1 MSIVLAVK
9 SKTNDN
15 VVIASDSQTSFGDF
29 KTISDTGRKL
39 IKAGNNIIGLAGWG
53 IYSNLLRL
61 YLQEN
66 SLVANSEIQVFE
78 FFVKFWKAIKSDYNY
93 VSDQSSPDLNSPFAE
108 LDSTFIVATPE
119 SIFYVADDMSV
130 IEFDNFYAI
139 GSGSLVALGAL
150 QVMYDEGYST
160 EEMARRAVE
169 TAIALDNNC
178 GGKVN
183 MESL

>member
-9 SKTNDN
+9 GKGSGK

-29 KTISDTGRKL
+29 KTVSDTGRKL
-39 IKAGNNIIGLAGWG
+39 IKAGNNRIGLAGWG

-66 SLVANSEIQVFE
+66 SLIANTEIQVFE

-130 IEFDNFYAI
+130 IEFEHYYAI
-139 GSGSLVALGAL
+139 GSGSLIALGAL
-150 QVMYDEGYST
+150 RVMHEDDYPIKD
-160 EEMARRAVE
+160 MAIRAVE
-169 TAIALDNNC
+169 AAIAMDSSC
-178 GGKVN
+178 GGEVN
-183 MESL
+183 MENL